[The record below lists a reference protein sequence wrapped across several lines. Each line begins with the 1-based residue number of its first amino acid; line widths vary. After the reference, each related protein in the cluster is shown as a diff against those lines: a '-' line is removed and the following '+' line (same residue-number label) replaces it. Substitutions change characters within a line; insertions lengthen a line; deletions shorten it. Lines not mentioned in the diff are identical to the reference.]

1 MKNIGLVVNQTKD
14 TNLKYTKLLI
24 EKINNSGMNVE
35 ILKDE
40 KMAKKLDLIISIGGD
55 GTLLK
60 TSKIASKYNKPIVG
74 VNLGKLGFLT
84 QIDKDNIEYYIK
96 KIANNDYILQ
106 KRMMLE
112 INIIRNG
119 KKVWTKEALNDVVI
133 SRKSISRVVRI
144 NSYIDDVLQNK
155 YLADGLIIATPSG
168 STAYSLSAG
177 GPIVDALANVIIMTP
192 ICPHSFCDRSYVTT
206 QDKTIKIKLD
216 LDKKQK
222 AIVTIDGQEY
232 QDILKDDI
240 IIIEKSK
247 LYTTL
252 VTFSDVN
259 CFDIL
264 NKKLG
269 R

>member
-1 MKNIGLVVNQTKD
+1 MKNIGLVINKTKD
-14 TNLKYTKLLI
+14 TNLSYTKLLI
-24 EKINNSGMNVE
+24 EKIKEYGMNVE

-40 KMAKKLDLIISIGGD
+40 KRAKAQDLIISIGGD

-60 TSKIASKYNKPIVG
+60 TSKVGSKYNKPIVG

-96 KIANNDYILQ
+96 RIANKDYTLQ

-112 INIIRNG
+112 VNIVRNG
-119 KKVWTKEALNDVVI
+119 KIIVSKDALNDVVI

-144 NSYIDDVLQNK
+144 NSYIDDVLHNK

-206 QDKTIKIKLD
+206 HDKIIKIKLD
-216 LDKKQK
+216 LEKKQK

-240 IIIEKSK
+240 LIVKKSK
-247 LYTTL
+247 LNTTL
-252 VTFSDVN
+252 VTFSEVN
-259 CFDIL
+259 CFEIL
-264 NKKLG
+264 GSKLG
-269 R
+269 T